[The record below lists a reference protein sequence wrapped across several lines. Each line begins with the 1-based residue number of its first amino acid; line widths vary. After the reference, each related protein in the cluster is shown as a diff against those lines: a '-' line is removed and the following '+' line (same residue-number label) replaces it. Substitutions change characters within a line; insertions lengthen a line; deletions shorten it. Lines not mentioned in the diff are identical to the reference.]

1 MEEEGEAISLKDH
14 QIRDSSYG
22 TTGEVSKPAGLT
34 WQNCFFMI
42 LAYVIGA
49 GVLGLP
55 CSVAKLGW
63 RPAALA
69 YFLTFFG
76 FVLSNSLY
84 LQLFKAV
91 PDAKRFGDVAH
102 FAFGRSGEVAA
113 SLVQLS
119 WMIAFSAVLHLTA
132 ALSLNQMLGRPES
145 KVGIPS
151 AAIAVVNFLL
161 LQVRLTSVGHLTVIS
176 TVALIV
182 ACFVVFIS
190 FSISGRHDGAET
202 QMSASPNQTAWG
214 LSLST
219 LVCAFSGGHIWI
231 ELQSE
236 SSKPAEFYKA
246 AWSATIITAVT
257 YAFVGAL
264 GYYFIGKQE
273 LASGHPLTSYVSDGS
288 VRAIVGFLLLVHVV
302 PGYVLNGSL
311 LIRDLVSLREVPQTT
326 GVGRQ
331 VRGLLAS
338 VALVTFSWYTS
349 TQIPFFNDLVGL
361 CAALFLVL
369 LSYTFPLAFACKLL
383 TLHPSVK
390 ASFAI
395 IAVVSVIA
403 AVLGTIA
410 CVDDLVRRKASLLEF
425 LEFE

>member
-1 MEEEGEAISLKDH
+1 MEEGEEASLKNH
-14 QIRDSSYG
+14 QISNSSYG

-34 WQNCFFMI
+34 WHNCFFMI

-63 RPAALA
+63 LPAAFA
-69 YFLTFFG
+69 FSLTLVG
-76 FVLSNSLY
+76 FVLSASLY

-91 PDAKRFGDVAH
+91 PDAKCFGDVAR

-113 SLVQLS
+113 SVLQLS
-119 WMIAFSAVLHLTA
+119 WMVAFSALLHLTA
-132 ALSLNQMLGRPES
+132 TLSLNQMLGRPDA
-145 KVGIPS
+145 KVSFPS
-151 AAIAVVNFLL
+151 ATIAVLNFLL
-161 LQVRLTSVGHLTVIS
+161 LQVRLTAVGHLTTIS

-214 LSLST
+214 VSLSN
-219 LVCAFSGGHIWI
+219 LLCAFSGSHIWI

-236 SSKPAEFYKA
+236 SSKPAEFHKA

-257 YAFVGAL
+257 YAIVGAL
-264 GYYFIGKQE
+264 GYYFIGKRE
-273 LASGHPLTSYVSDGS
+273 LASGHPLTSYVSNGP
-288 VRAIVGFLLLVHVV
+288 VRAIVGFLLVLHVV

-311 LIRDLVSLREVPQTT
+311 LIRNLVGLTEVPQTT
-326 GVGRQ
+326 GFGRQ
-331 VRGLLAS
+331 VRGLVAS
-338 VALVTFSWYTS
+338 AVLVTFSWYTS
-349 TQIPFFNDLVGL
+349 TRIPFFNDLAGL
-361 CAALFLVL
+361 CGALFLCL
-369 LSYTFPLAFACKLL
+369 LTYTVPLALACKLV
-383 TLHPSVK
+383 TSHPAVK
-390 ASFAI
+390 ASYAI

-403 AVLGTIA
+403 AVFGTIA
-410 CVDDLVRRKASLLEF
+410 CIDDLHSKNTALLEF